1 MRRIVA
7 GILIAVAAAV
17 GFVAITSVGT
27 SSATAQKVPYSFD

>member
-17 GFVAITSVGT
+17 GFAAITSVGT
-27 SSATAQKVPYSFD
+27 SSATAQSRPFSFD